1 MNYPALEPRVAN
13 LESMMANL
21 IAVSEN
27 TSRAVAQLSLEMAQF
42 KEEMQDF
49 KDGMQDFKDE
59 MRVFK
64 SESEQWRA
72 KSDESLEAFRREMR
86 EENRK
91 LNKQLGEIA
100 NKQGRIA
107 EDLVAP
113 SIGRIVRE
121 ITHSSCEETEY
132 EAVRVRTHHRISGQ
146 RREFDVL
153 AVCGEYVLIVE
164 TKITLTP
171 EKVDGFVALMED
183 IRNYFPEYE
192 GRKMIGGLATL
203 YADASIVTYASR
215 RGILVLAVGDDLMD
229 IQNGPLFRPR
239 EF

>member
-1 MNYPALEPRVAN
+1 
-13 LESMMANL
+13 MMANL
-21 IAVSEN
+21 ITVSEN

-42 KEEMQDF
+42 KDEMQDF
-49 KDGMQDFKDE
+49 KDEMRDFKDEMQDFKDE

-64 SESEQWRA
+64 SESEQWRS
-72 KSDESLEAFRREMR
+72 KSDENLEAFRREMR

-113 SIGRIVRE
+113 SIGRILRE
-121 ITHSSCEETEY
+121 ITHSTCEETEY
-132 EAVRVRTHHRISGQ
+132 EAVRVRTHHRISGN

-153 AVCGEYVLIVE
+153 AICGEYVLIVE

-171 EKVDGFVALMED
+171 EKVDGFVELMED

-192 GRKMIGGLATL
+192 SRKMIGGLATL
-203 YADASIVTYASR
+203 YADTSIVTYASR
-215 RGILVLAVGDDLMD
+215 HGILVLAVGDDLMD
-229 IQNGPLFRPR
+229 IQNGPAFRPR

>member
-1 MNYPALEPRVAN
+1 MNYPDLQSRVSD

-21 IAVSEN
+21 ITVSEN

-42 KEEMQDF
+42 KDE
-49 KDGMQDFKDE
+49 MQDFKDE

-64 SESEQWRA
+64 SESEQWRS
-72 KSDESLEAFRREMR
+72 KSDENLEAFRREMR

-113 SIGRIVRE
+113 SIGRILRE
-121 ITHSSCEETEY
+121 ITHSTCEETEY
-132 EAVRVRTHHRISGQ
+132 EAVRVRTHHRISGN

-153 AVCGEYVLIVE
+153 AICGEYVLIVE

-171 EKVDGFVALMED
+171 EKVDGFVELMED

-192 GRKMIGGLATL
+192 SRKMIGGLATL
-203 YADASIVTYASR
+203 YADTSIVTYASR
-215 RGILVLAVGDDLMD
+215 HGILVLAVGDDLMD
-229 IQNGPLFRPR
+229 IQNGPAFRPR